1 MPSRTGMS
9 NSITLHYVTLYYI
22 ILKTKTRKRAAAN
35 SERDMED
42 KGVRVPL
49 SVTARRRQAS
59 VI

>member
-1 MPSRTGMS
+1 MS